1 MILGNWKADST
12 RQPRPWPHDYERA
25 ESFRNLRSAMKP
37 LAGKSLIPTGP
48 PWYGGTMSDTGELT
62 SFLVSLGGLGLA
74 AFFEVFLY
82 FIFLLCALGFSRL
95 AWQALT

>member
-1 MILGNWKADST
+1 
-12 RQPRPWPHDYERA
+12 
-25 ESFRNLRSAMKP
+25 MKP